1 MSYGLWCSCSKSGVD
16 DLQQAAALIAAC
28 RIALVINALALV
40 VIGARVVW
48 DRILR

>member
-1 MSYGLWCSCSKSGVD
+1 MD
-16 DLQQAAALIAAC
+16 DLQRVQALITAC